1 MSKRVVVTG
10 ASSGI
15 GRATAVML
23 AKQGHEVVIA
33 ARRESTLSE
42 VAAECG
48 QKANVFACDV
58 TTDAKALIEFARNL
72 GDAVEP
78 VLVNAAGV
86 AEFGDFTATGFQNQL
101 DVNLAAPLALCQA
114 AIPWMLEHGSGQI
127 INVLSIAATTPF
139 SGAAAYAA
147 SKAGL
152 LIAGRCL
159 SAEYRKQ
166 GVRVTSILP
175 GATNTPIW
183 DDASFVPQRADMLR
197 VSAVA
202 EAICYLVGL
211 PADRVIEELTLTPPK
226 GIL

>member
-1 MSKRVVVTG
+1 M
-10 ASSGI
+10 
-15 GRATAVML
+15 
-23 AKQGHEVVIA
+23 
-33 ARRESTLSE
+33 
-42 VAAECG
+42 
-48 QKANVFACDV
+48 
-58 TTDAKALIEFARNL
+58 
-72 GDAVEP
+72 
-78 VLVNAAGV
+78 VNAAGV
-86 AEFGDFTATGFQNQL
+86 AEFGDFTKLDFRNQL
-101 DVNLAAPLALCQA
+101 DVNLVAPLALCQA

-152 LIAGRCL
+152 LMAGRCL
-159 SAEYRKQ
+159 SAEFRKQ
-166 GVRVTSILP
+166 GVRVTSVLP
-175 GATNTPIW
+175 GATDTPIW
-183 DDASFVPQRADMLR
+183 DDASFVPERADMLS